1 MEDGRSGSI
10 SSSENPAPGQ
20 RMMMKGPEGQ
30 NRKLSGRVASSRLS
44 SSMCSASEV
53 GAGFVREASGSL
65 GDRSSRVVSSHRRRR
80 ERGSQRRP
88 RGARHPFRQLT
99 LSHRVESSP
108 DSLHRMRHMLW
119 TSINSLCCRSSAAG
133 TTLSLWEDEVAVHHR
148 GVVLTAEDW
157 QQSEFIEVQ
166 GLTVAERLNVTQG
179 R

>member
-1 MEDGRSGSI
+1 MRAMETTSLSRSMLFRKRASSRSNMEDGRSGSI

-99 LSHRVESSP
+99 RSHRVESSP
-108 DSLHRMRHMLW
+108 DSLHRMRHMLPLW
-119 TSINSLCCRSSAAG
+119 RRSPSPRHSRRDAVLDPTGAA
-133 TTLSLWEDEVAVHHR
+133 S
-148 GVVLTAEDW
+148 
-157 QQSEFIEVQ
+157 
-166 GLTVAERLNVTQG
+166 
-179 R
+179 